1 MSSNTETAKAMERLT
16 DRRKLTPREHIT
28 NTLITL
34 TVQADL
40 TGWDKDMEIP
50 TEFLQP
56 MTYEFNPMVETTIG
70 ILDPQTI
77 NQMDLRGLEPGVP
90 RDPLVQL
97 TLQDT
102 LGQPDPINV
111 LGLQDLSDSKSQ
123 LDPMGPQDPRGPFL
137 L

>member
-1 MSSNTETAKAMERLT
+1 MSSHTETAKAMERLT
-16 DRRKLTPREHIT
+16 DRRKLTPREHKT

-40 TGWDKDMEIP
+40 PGWDKDMEIP

-56 MTYEFNPMVETTIG
+56 TVEATIG
-70 ILDPQTI
+70 TLEPQTI
-77 NQMDLRGLEPGVP
+77 NQMDLPGLEPWVP
-90 RDPLVQL
+90 LDPLVQW
-97 TLQDT
+97 TLHDT

-123 LDPMGPQDPRGPFL
+123 QDQLDPMGPQDPRGPFL